1 MVPYQR
7 EDSSQRGKQAM
18 RDTGARSRRCVL
30 RIQEVCSENAG
41 KAATVRTHVHPLLL
55 GAF

>member
-18 RDTGARSRRCVL
+18 RDTGVRGRRGVL
-30 RIQEVCSENAG
+30 RMQG
-41 KAATVRTHVHPLLL
+41 RQRQ
-55 GAF
+55 